1 MALKDKVNFDRVA
14 DLLKFSMGMMEGKDG
29 SKLIKKYQESIDNIT
44 PFDMVALEEK
54 QLEKG
59 VDLKAIKKDI
69 EKIINVLKPA
79 LDSYEWE
86 KPGEGHPI
94 YYYMQE
100 NRKLEELL
108 GRTKQTIKALKFE
121 ELNQEEFGDKLAKF
135 KQQIE
140 NLSQFNCHFIRKE
153 NILFPYLEAS
163 WDYTRP
169 LQVMWSIHDDIRTG
183 WKEVLAGVRK
193 KKDLTPEIDK
203 KLGRLFLISYR
214 MVHKEE
220 QIIFP
225 LAMEALTEA
234 DWAEVL
240 LQGPEV
246 GYFKID
252 GPDDKHLNNA
262 QQLLAR
268 TGSSRDVNQ
277 SEADGEL
284 KNAVLEFVTGK
295 LSKEQLELIFNY
307 LPVDITYVDENDEVR
322 FFSDPP
328 ERIFPRSP
336 AIIGR
341 KVHNCHPPESV
352 HIVEQIVEDFKA
364 GKREQARFWL
374 TINDRFILI
383 DYFSIRDDDNKY
395 RGVIEVTQ
403 DITEIRKLEGEKR
416 LLD

>member
-1 MALKDKVNFDRVA
+1 MALKDKVDFDRV
-14 DLLKFSMGMMEGKDG
+14 DKLIEFSMGMMEGKDG
-29 SKLIKKYQESIDNIT
+29 SKLIKKYQGAIDNIT

-54 QLEKG
+54 QLERG

-94 YYYMQE
+94 YYYMKE

-108 GRTKQTIKALKFE
+108 GETKKTIKSIKFDNLNSEESAKKLTEFE
-121 ELNQEEFGDKLAKF
+121 EQIQE
-135 KQQIE
+135 
-140 NLSQFNCHFIRKE
+140 LSQFNCHYIRKE

-169 LQVMWSIHDDIRTG
+169 LQVMWSIHDDIRDS
-183 WKEVLAGVRK
+183 WKQVLARVREE
-193 KKDLTPEIDK
+193 KDLTPETDK
-203 KLGRLFLISYR
+203 KLGRLFLMAYR
-214 MVHKEE
+214 MAHKEE

-234 DWAEVL
+234 DWAEML
-240 LQGPEV
+240 LQEPEV
-246 GYFKID
+246 GYFQIN
-252 GPDDKHLNNA
+252 GPDQGQLNNA

-268 TGSSRDVNQ
+268 TGSARDVSQ
-277 SEADGEL
+277 SEDVSEI
-284 KNAVLEFVTGK
+284 KDAVLEFATGR
-295 LSKEQLELIFNY
+295 LSKEQLKLIFNY
-307 LPVDITYVDENDEVR
+307 LPVDLTYVDENDQVR

-374 TINDRFILI
+374 TINERFILI
-383 DYFSIRDDDNKY
+383 DYFSLRDDANKY

-403 DITEIRKLEGEKR
+403 DITEIRELEGEKR

>member
-1 MALKDKVNFDRVA
+1 MAIKDKVNFDRVD
-14 DLLKFSMGMMEGKDG
+14 DLIKFSMGMMEGKDG
-29 SKLIKKYQESIDNIT
+29 SKLIERYQEAIDNIT

-54 QLEKG
+54 QIERG
-59 VDLKAIKKDI
+59 VNVKAIKKDI

-86 KPGEGHPI
+86 KPEENHPI
-94 YYYMQE
+94 YFYMKE

-108 GRTKQTIKALKFE
+108 GKTKKTIKALKFG
-121 ELNQEEFGDKLAKF
+121 ELKPKQFSKKITEFE
-135 KQQIE
+135 QQIE
-140 NLSQFNCHFIRKE
+140 ELSQFNCHYIRKE

-169 LQVMWSIHDDIRTG
+169 LQVMWSIHDDIRAG
-183 WKEVLAGVRK
+183 WKEILAGVK
-193 KKDLTPEIDK
+193 KVKDLTPEIDK
-203 KLGRLFLISYR
+203 KIGRLFLMSYR
-214 MVHKEE
+214 MAHKEE

-234 DWAEVL
+234 DWAEML
-240 LQGPEV
+240 LQEPEI

-252 GPDDKHLNNA
+252 GPDEEQLNES

-268 TGSSRDVNQ
+268 TGSTRDIGRPG
-277 SEADGEL
+277 DGDNI
-284 KNAVLEFVTGK
+284 KDAILEFATGR

-307 LPVDITYVDENDEVR
+307 LPIDITYVDENDEVR

-341 KVHNCHPPESV
+341 KVHNCHPPESL

-364 GKREQARFWL
+364 GSRDKARFWL

-383 DYFSIRDDDNKY
+383 DYFSLRDNDNKY

>member
-1 MALKDKVNFDRVA
+1 MAIKDKVDFDRVD
-14 DLLKFSMGMMEGKDG
+14 DLIKFSMGMMEGKDG
-29 SKLIKKYQESIDNIT
+29 SKLIDKYQDAIDNIT

-54 QLEKG
+54 QMEMG
-59 VDLKAIKKDI
+59 VDVKAIKKDI

-79 LDSYEWE
+79 LDSYQWE
-86 KPGEGHPI
+86 KPGEGHPV

-100 NRKLEELL
+100 NQELKNLL
-108 GRTKQTIKALKFE
+108 GRTKKTIKSLKFDD
-121 ELNQEEFGDKLAKF
+121 LNQNQFAEKIKKF
-135 KQQIE
+135 QQQIE
-140 NLSQFNCHFIRKE
+140 EISQFNCHYIRKE

-169 LQVMWSIHDDIRTG
+169 LQVMWSIHDDIRDG
-183 WKEVLAGVRK
+183 WKDVLAGVK
-193 KKDLTPEIDK
+193 KENDLTPDIDK
-203 KLGRLFLISYR
+203 KLGRLFLMAYR
-214 MVHKEE
+214 MAHKEE

-234 DWAEVL
+234 DWAEML
-240 LQGPEV
+240 LQEPEV
-246 GYFKID
+246 GYFKIA
-252 GPDDKHLNNA
+252 GPGQKELNAA
-262 QQLLAR
+262 QQLLAK
-268 TGSSRDVNQ
+268 TGSSRKVEKTRGD
-277 SEADGEL
+277 SDI
-284 KNAVLEFVTGK
+284 KDAVLEFATGK

-307 LPVDITYVDENDEVR
+307 LPVDITYVDENNEVR

-364 GKREQARFWL
+364 GKRDSARFWL
-374 TINDRFILI
+374 TINERFILI
-383 DYFSIRDDDNKY
+383 DYFSLRDENNNY

-403 DITEIRKLEGEKR
+403 DITEIRKLEGEKK

>member
-1 MALKDKVNFDRVA
+1 MAIKNKVDFDRVD
-14 DLLKFSMGMMEGKDG
+14 DLIKFSMGMMAGEDG
-29 SKLIKKYQESIDNIT
+29 SKLIKKYQNAIDNIT

-54 QLEKG
+54 QIEKG
-59 VDLKAIKKDI
+59 VDVKAIKKDI

-86 KPGEGHPI
+86 KPGEGHPV
-94 YYYMQE
+94 YYYMKE
-100 NRKLEELL
+100 NRKLEDLL
-108 GRTKQTIKALKFE
+108 GNTKKTIKSLKFE
-121 ELNQEEFGDKLAKF
+121 ELTQKEFADKLKEF
-135 KQQIE
+135 EQNIE
-140 NLSQFNCHFIRKE
+140 ELSKFNCHYTRKE

-183 WKEVLAGVRK
+183 WKEVLAGVREE
-193 KKDLTPEIDK
+193 KDLTPEIDK
-203 KLGRLFLISYR
+203 KLGRLFLMAYR

-234 DWAEVL
+234 DWAEML
-240 LQGPEV
+240 LQEPEV
-246 GYFKID
+246 GYFKIA
-252 GPDDKHLNNA
+252 GPGQKELNA
-262 QQLLAR
+262 SQQLLIK
-268 TGSSRDVNQ
+268 TGSSRKV
-277 SEADGEL
+277 EKTKADGDI
-284 KNAVLEFVTGK
+284 KDAVLEFATGK

-307 LPVDITYVDENDEVR
+307 LPVDITYVDENDQVR

-364 GKREQARFWL
+364 GKRDKARFWL
-374 TINDRFILI
+374 TINERFILI
-383 DYFSIRDDDNKY
+383 DYFCLRDGENKY

-403 DITEIRKLEGEKR
+403 DITEIQELEGEKR